1 MTHSSRARLARSLAL
16 LAATLLAISV
26 TAPRATRVLAQAVL
40 PRIELGDGLAVERC
54 PRPPTAWE
62 PPQCWQPVGFT
73 FGGYGVLRFARTF
86 ARSPST
92 SATRGRIF
100 AAIPDNPSQL
110 GRGHMAP
117 VVFSDD
123 LGVHWQ
129 EASWDPDVG
138 SPTLG
143 AFSPLALSVDPAGMR
158 VVAAGEYARLWVS
171 LDGGASFTQRRSSGP
186 TYVSVEVLGRAIVLI
201 DSDGRAWT
209 TPDDGSSLR
218 RLSSDGGAVIS
229 REASAIVVR
238 VGQRTFRVDGRGVVR

>member
-1 MTHSSRARLARSLAL
+1 
-16 LAATLLAISV
+16 
-26 TAPRATRVLAQAVL
+26 
-40 PRIELGDGLAVERC
+40 
-54 PRPPTAWE
+54 
-62 PPQCWQPVGFT
+62 
-73 FGGYGVLRFARTF
+73 
-86 ARSPST
+86 
-92 SATRGRIF
+92 
-100 AAIPDNPSQL
+100 
-110 GRGHMAP
+110 
-117 VVFSDD
+117 
-123 LGVHWQ
+123 
-129 EASWDPDVG
+129 
-138 SPTLG
+138 
-143 AFSPLALSVDPAGMR
+143 MR